1 MIRPAIV
8 TLAAAALLASP
19 IAAADQSKEIR
30 ASPLLDA
37 IAKCRAETDPMA
49 RVTCYDSAVDA
60 LTSARAKKDIVILD
74 KEDVRQTR
82 RGLFGFSLPRLPFF
96 GGKED
101 DPGNEIPKELKSTV
115 KSARPLGYGKWRI
128 ELEDGALWETTEA
141 RTGFKDPKP
150 GAEITVERGLMNGY
164 FITVGNGRRVAA
176 KRVG

>member
-19 IAAADQSKEIR
+19 IAAADQAKEVR

-37 IAKCRAETDPMA
+37 LSKCRAESDPTA
-49 RVTCYDSAVDA
+49 RVACYDSAVDA
-60 LTSARAKKDIVILD
+60 LTAARAKKDIVVLD

-82 RGLFGFSLPRLPFF
+82 RGLFGFALPRLPFF
-96 GGKED
+96 AGKED
-101 DPGNEIPKELKSTV
+101 DPDAEIPKELKSTV
-115 KSARPLGYGKWRI
+115 KSTRAIGYGKWRI

-150 GAEITVERGLMNGY
+150 GAAITIERGLMNGY
-164 FITVGNGRRVAA
+164 FITIGDGRRVAA

>member
-19 IAAADQSKEIR
+19 IAAADQAKEVR

-37 IAKCRAETDPMA
+37 LGKCRAESDPTA
-49 RVTCYDSAVDA
+49 RVACYDSAVDA
-60 LTSARAKKDIVILD
+60 LTAARAKKDIVVLD

-82 RGLFGFSLPRLPFF
+82 RGLFGFALPRLPFF
-96 GGKED
+96 AGKED
-101 DPGNEIPKELKSTV
+101 DPDAEIPKELKSTV
-115 KSARPLGYGKWRI
+115 KSARAIGYGKWRI

-150 GAEITVERGLMNGY
+150 GAAITIERGLMNGY
-164 FITVGNGRRVAA
+164 FITVGDGRRVAA